1 MSFLLFLDIIRKHVP
16 DTGES
21 TRRKDCPKRLCYN
34 DLNCPQRL
42 IFSRF
47 SVIVDNF
54 SRCGIVVYSSFSSS
68 EACTS
73 APPLDLWLRYE
84 VRQYRVLSSIVCKP
98 PLTLTGLTDLLLDCL
113 PVW

>member
-1 MSFLLFLDIIRKHVP
+1 MPLFAGVLAC
-16 DTGES
+16 
-21 TRRKDCPKRLCYN
+21 TRRKDCPKRLCHN

-68 EACTS
+68 
-73 APPLDLWLRYE
+73 D
-84 VRQYRVLSSIVCKP
+84 VRIAFGFVKDIRNCGRGSYGGQ
-98 PLTLTGLTDLLLDCL
+98 T
-113 PVW
+113 